1 MLLRFG
7 NHELDTVNYQL
18 RCDGQP
24 QSLEPQVFDLLSYLA
39 QRPGCVIS
47 RDELFENLWIGKVIS
62 ESTLSSCIKAARK
75 AIGDDGKSQRCIA
88 TLNRRGYRFVA
99 EVEILGEESMQMK
112 DAAILSQATIAA
124 SQERGDACLFPVN
137 PTIDPDRPSLAVMP
151 FAHSRGSDKIAWL
164 AEAMTEDIG
173 MQLARIPGFIVI
185 ATNST
190 AYYRDREYSITQVG
204 EELGTQYVIE
214 GSIWELGTRIRVSVQ
229 LIETTTKSMLWA
241 ERTEIPADRLDEY
254 QDEVVHKIL
263 SCIEPEL
270 HRAELKQ
277 LGKRRSVDLGAWQLY
292 RQAHAILGLK
302 GWSSESF
309 SESAELLRKAI
320 QQDPELAFAH
330 AYLSLILAMGHL
342 VGLLS
347 DDNWHQEAL
356 RAAEAA
362 VSLDNQD
369 SLVLGY
375 VGCALADMGDHHRG
389 IGMLRRAVELNP
401 CNAQALAALG
411 AALLQIGNEEG
422 IQHLQE
428 GMRMS
433 PRDTRLAAWG
443 ALLARGL
450 LNYGR
455 IDEAI
460 HVADKACQC
469 DDKIFLPR
477 ILLAISRYLADDMKG
492 AQAALLDAARL
503 RPGLTRADI
512 QRFARPEELS
522 GLEAAG
528 LI

>member
-1 MLLRFG
+1 
-7 NHELDTVNYQL
+7 VNYEL
-18 RCDGQP
+18 RHNGQP
-24 QSLEPQVFDLLSYLA
+24 QPLEPQVFDLLSYLA
-39 QRPGCVIS
+39 QRQGNVVS
-47 RDELFENLWIGKVIS
+47 RDELFENLWLGKVVS

-75 AIGDDGKSQRCIA
+75 AIGDDGKSQTFIA

-99 EVEILGEESMQMK
+99 EVTTEGEEPSVRK
-112 DAAILSQATIAA
+112 DAAILSEATIAA

-137 PTIDPDRPSLAVMP
+137 PAVDPDRPSLAVMP
-151 FAHSRGSDKIAWL
+151 FAHSGGGEQIAWL
-164 AEAMTEDIG
+164 AETMTEDISI
-173 MQLARIPGFIVI
+173 QLARIPGFIVI

-190 AYYRDREYSITQVG
+190 ASYRDREYSISQVG
-204 EELGTQYVIE
+204 KELGTQYVIE
-214 GSIWELGTRIRVSVQ
+214 GSIWGLGQRIRVSVQ
-229 LIETTTKSMLWA
+229 LLETATNSMLWA
-241 ERTEIPADRLDEY
+241 DRTEIPSDMLDAY
-254 QDEVVHKIL
+254 QDDVVQKIL

-277 LGKRRSVDLGAWQLY
+277 LGKRRRVDLGAWQLY

-309 SESAELLRKAI
+309 NESADLLRQAI
-320 QQDPELAFAH
+320 KQDPELAFAH

-347 DDNWHQEAL
+347 DDNWQEEAL
-356 RAAEAA
+356 RAAETAI
-362 VSLDNQD
+362 SLDNQD

-389 IGMLRRAVELNP
+389 VGMLRRAVELNP

-411 AALLQIGNEEG
+411 AALLQLGDAEG
-422 IQHLQE
+422 IDRLQE

-450 LNYGR
+450 LNHNR
-455 IDEAI
+455 TEEAI
-460 HVADKACQC
+460 DVADKACQC

-477 ILLAISRYLADDMKG
+477 IVLAIARYLVDDVKG
-492 AQAALLDAARL
+492 AKAALTDAARI
-503 RPGLTRADI
+503 RPELSKEDI
-512 QRFARPEELS
+512 RRFARPEELS
-522 GLEAAG
+522 GLESAG